1 MNIKY
6 KTYTLV
12 QQESGFDL
20 VETVQSQKLGDGTMQ
35 KPTGEFYDKEVI
47 LGYNMRLDT
56 CFKDIIHLELLK
68 KNSTVELHEFRDEFK
83 KLSDEVKQA
92 LNL

>member
-20 VETVQSQKLGDGTMQ
+20 NETIQCQKLGTGTIQ
-35 KPTGEFYDKEVI
+35 DPNGEMYDKEVNI
-47 LGYNMRLDT
+47 GYNMKLDT
-56 CFKDIIHLELLK
+56 CFHKIAHLELLK
-68 KNSTVELHEFRDEFK
+68 QNSTVELLQFRKEFK
-83 KLSDEVKQA
+83 AIYDE
-92 LNL
+92 LTNLI